1 VLVVD
6 ASVLAVAIADDGADG
21 DACRAGLARERLAAP
36 DLLRLEVMSVFRR
49 QAAGGTLSPTHVRQA
64 VQDLLDF
71 PIVVYPTAPLL
82 VRCWE
87 LRHNVGPYDAAY
99 VALAEATDS
108 ALLTSDARLAAA
120 PGIRCRVELL

>member
-1 VLVVD
+1 MLVVD
-6 ASVLAVAIADDGADG
+6 ASVLAVAIADGGADG
-21 DACRAGLARERLAAP
+21 DVCRAALEDDRLAAP

-49 QAAGGTLSPTHVRQA
+49 QAASGALTALQA
-64 VQDLLDF
+64 SNALQDLLDF

-99 VALAEATDS
+99 VALAETIDCV
-108 ALLTSDARLAAA
+108 LLTSDARLASA
-120 PGIRCRVELL
+120 PGVRCQVELL